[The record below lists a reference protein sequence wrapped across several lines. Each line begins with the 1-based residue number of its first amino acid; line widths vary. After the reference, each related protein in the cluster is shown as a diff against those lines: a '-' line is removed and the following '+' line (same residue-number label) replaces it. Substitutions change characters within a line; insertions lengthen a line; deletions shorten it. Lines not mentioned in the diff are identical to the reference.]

1 MYRARYIIAG
11 SLVALFAAALAAL
24 ALLPSY
30 LALHAAE
37 VADSAATSAKAA
49 SDADRTALASL
60 RTMISALSPL
70 AIATS
75 TPTQAINHALSMRP
89 AAISIDRITYT
100 AGDPSSIALSGASA
114 TREAI
119 NGYRQALSADAQF
132 KSVSIPVAD
141 LTAAP
146 GARFSLT
153 LMGTF

>member
-1 MYRARYIIAG
+1 MRF
-11 SLVALFAAALAAL
+11 SMTCNVAAALISAAALATVQA
-24 ALLPSY
+24 ADKPS
-30 LALHAAE
+30 
-37 VADSAATSAKAA
+37 D
-49 SDADRTALASL
+49 
-60 RTMISALSPL
+60 PQ
-70 AIATS
+70 IA
-75 TPTQAINHALSMRP
+75 H
-89 AAISIDRITYT
+89 ITYT

-153 LMGTF
+153 LMGAF